1 MKKKIHPSLRMLVEV
16 FLTLCV
22 LFSISVWFYS
32 QRRESIEILQVE
44 FSNSLLTLHELLQ
57 ESQPIILRGCPFP
70 QILTKTKLSEVPRLN
85 NFPLRAGSS
94 TTLETYRT
102 QTANTFPDDQ
112 AVGNPLLD
120 NTLSRTLAKE
130 LAIDTWINHTYS
142 EFITELSG
150 YFSVFK
156 SSRVSVLLGGH
167 GMVRPTSLYTCIL
180 VTEGTYTVSLVNKRS
195 EQFLPAAWTY
205 RYPPSLSVNDTPLVG
220 EIQFIDIILRAGTM
234 IIIPCHVIYSVSPKS
249 INEFHAATLIELDSP
264 ISNLAHLF

>member
-1 MKKKIHPSLRMLVEV
+1 MLVEV

-22 LFSISVWFYS
+22 LFFISVWFYS

-70 QILTKTKLSEVPRLN
+70 QILTRVKLSEVPRLN
-85 NFPLRAGSS
+85 EFPLRIGSS
-94 TTLETYRT
+94 TTLESYRNHT
-102 QTANTFPDDQ
+102 GNTFPDDQ
-112 AVGNPLLD
+112 AVGIPILD
-120 NTLSRTLAKE
+120 TSLSRTLAKE
-130 LAIDTWINHTYS
+130 LAMDTWVNHTYS

-150 YFSVFK
+150 YFSIFK
-156 SSRVSVLLGGH
+156 STRVSTILGGH
-167 GMVRPTSLYTCIL
+167 GMVRPSSLYTCIL

-195 EQFLPAAWTY
+195 EQFLPSAWTY
-205 RYPPSLSVNDTPLVG
+205 RYPPSLTVNDTPLVG

-234 IIIPCHVIYSVSPKS
+234 IIIPCHTIYSICPKS
-249 INEFHAATLIELDSP
+249 ISDFHAATVIELDSP

>member
-1 MKKKIHPSLRMLVEV
+1 MLVEV

-44 FSNSLLTLHELLQ
+44 FPNSLLTLHELLE

-70 QILTKTKLSEVPRLN
+70 QILTRVKLSEVPRLN
-85 NFPLRAGSS
+85 EFPLRVGSS
-94 TTLETYRT
+94 TTLEAYRT
-102 QTANTFPDDQ
+102 ATANTFPDDQ
-112 AVGNPLLD
+112 VVGNPLLD
-120 NTLSRTLAKE
+120 TTLGRTLAKE
-130 LAIDTWINHTYS
+130 LALDTWVNHTYS

-150 YFSVFK
+150 YFSIFK
-156 SSRVSVLLGGH
+156 STRISVLLGGH

-195 EQFLPAAWTY
+195 EQFLPTSWTH
-205 RYPPSLSVNDTPLVG
+205 RYPSSLTVNDTPLVG
-220 EIQFIDIILRAGTM
+220 EIQFIDIIVRAGTM
-234 IIIPCHVIYSVSPKS
+234 IIIPCHIIYSIAPKS
-249 INEFHAATLIELDSP
+249 TSDFHAATVIELDSP